1 MISDILTP
9 EKLKRILINNSN
21 INDWYDSLIKILPD
35 YEIDTEKR
43 VSAFLAQTAHESAN
57 YTRLIENLNY
67 SAKRLMEVW
76 PKRFPTMSIA
86 KQYERNPQKLG
97 NFTYANRM
105 GNGPVESGDGYEYRG
120 RGLIQITGKSNYES
134 FGESIGISSKDAA
147 EYMETFDGAVHSA
160 CWFWEVNKLNSYSD
174 KGDIRNQTIKINGGT
189 NGLSDRVNRYLK
201 YLKILQ
207 E

>member
-174 KGDIRNQTIKINGGT
+174 NGDIRNQTIKINGGT